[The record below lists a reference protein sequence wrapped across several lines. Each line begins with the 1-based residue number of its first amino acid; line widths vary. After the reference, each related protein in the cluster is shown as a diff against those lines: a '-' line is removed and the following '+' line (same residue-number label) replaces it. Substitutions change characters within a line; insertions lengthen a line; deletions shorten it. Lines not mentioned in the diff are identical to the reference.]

1 MQNIFKI
8 DAIRALRSVR
18 VTTERLARVMRRD
31 ALSRKRD
38 FQQIKELNYRLAR
51 VIPIIPG
58 QLGTAGVIFGVG
70 EVASSSGGLFLPPFP
85 PFGGLPPVRQGP
97 GPKRPKEPSRQPTG
111 QEQTQVIKEELEEPQ
126 VVTEG
131 EDIRSA
137 EYNRRR
143 QEEAK
148 RKAEEERIKQGV
160 PAKVPAQP
168 GQTPAELEEEAKPER
183 QEPKTTPVEPPFVPA
198 PIKLPDPEKLIE
210 AATQGVFPLEGFTGV
225 AAPPFIIPDV
235 ITQTGV
241 PATAPSITIPN
252 FDPNDKK
259 QRDDLKQ
266 KIGTYIFKVPNSDFE
281 RRLERGVILPDG
293 TLLIKRKGQ
302 QIAFSEPLTEEQ
314 LGLIRLMGFV
324 NISEWLPVVPIRGGG
339 GRRGTVPGVSRSGR
353 PLIPRTRNQ
362 TVKEQRQQL
371 EESFRRPTVPG
382 SGQGTQP
389 ALPGASINQPKLPK
403 ESTTTVGLEK
413 VGQVIDVPVTQSV
426 TTGQTK
432 GVTEIVGGGVK
443 RRIKKRLNSTQIE
456 QEQIRLNL
464 QQIQE
469 AYNRAPEGSA
479 TKREYKKLLDAELNA
494 NVIRPDPSSM
504 QGPAQAGSGVREIIQ
519 PIIIRTD

>member
-85 PFGGLPPVRQGP
+85 PFGGGLPPVRQGP
-97 GPKRPKEPSRQPTG
+97 GPKRPKGPSGQPTG
-111 QEQTQVIKEELEEPQ
+111 QQQPQVIKEELEEPQ

-168 GQTPAELEEEAKPER
+168 GQTPAEREEEAKPER
-183 QEPKTTPVEPPFVPA
+183 QEPTTPAEPPFVPR
-198 PIKLPDPEKLIE
+198 PIKIPDPEKLIE
-210 AATQGVFPLEGFTGV
+210 ALGALTGV
-225 AAPPFIIPDV
+225 PAPPFFIPDV
-235 ITQTGV
+235 ISQKGV
-241 PATAPSITIPN
+241 PATAPPITIPN
-252 FDPNDKK
+252 FDPNDQK

-281 RRLERGVILPDG
+281 RKLERGGVLPDG
-293 TLLIKRKGQ
+293 TLVIKRKGQ
-302 QIAFSEPLTEEQ
+302 QVSFSEPLTEEQ
-314 LGLIRLMGFV
+314 LALIRLMGFV
-324 NISEWLPVVPIRGGG
+324 NISEWLPVVPIRGAGP
-339 GRRGTVPGVSRSGR
+339 RRGTVPGTSRPNR
-353 PLIPRTRNQ
+353 PLIPRTPRTSRNQ
-362 TVKEQRQQL
+362 TLQQQKQQL
-371 EESFRRPTVPG
+371 EESFQRPSVPG

-389 ALPGASINQPKLPK
+389 PLPGTSTNQPKIPAAAAAK
-403 ESTTTVGLEK
+403 KVGDPIEKAGPTIDVNPVQSTTSRSSG
-413 VGQVIDVPVTQSV
+413 
-426 TTGQTK
+426 
-432 GVTEIVGGGVK
+432 IV
-443 RRIKKRLNSTQIE
+443 
-456 QEQIRLNL
+456 EQIFNPSGQSTRVKKFNDAYKEYSNRELYKMM
-464 QQIQE
+464 QE
-469 AYNRAPEGSA
+469 APLGSR
-479 TKREYKKLLDAELNA
+479 TRIEYQKILDKRVQE
-494 NVIRPDPSSM
+494 NVIQVDPSSM

-519 PIIIRTD
+519 PIVIRTD

>member
-97 GPKRPKEPSRQPTG
+97 GPKRPKGPSGPPIE
-111 QEQTQVIKEELEEPQ
+111 QEQTQVIKEELEQPQ

-131 EDIRSA
+131 EDIYSA

-148 RKAEEERIKQGV
+148 RKAEQERIKQGV
-160 PAKVPAQP
+160 PVREPAQP
-168 GQTPAELEEEAKPER
+168 GKKPDEREQEAQPER
-183 QEPKTTPVEPPFVPA
+183 QEPTTTPAEQPFVPA
-198 PIKLPDPEKLIE
+198 PIKIPDPAKLIE
-210 AATQGVFPLEGFTGV
+210 ALEGLTGV
-225 AAPPFIIPDV
+225 AAPPFVIPDV
-235 ITQTGV
+235 VTQTGV
-241 PATAPSITIPN
+241 PATAPPITIPN
-252 FDPNDKK
+252 FDPNDQK

-281 RRLERGVILPDG
+281 RKLERGGILPDG
-293 TLLIKRKGQ
+293 TLVIKRKGQ

-314 LGLIRLMGFV
+314 LALIRVMGFV
-324 NISEWLPVVPIRGGG
+324 NISEWLPVVPIRGAGP
-339 GRRGTVPGVSRSGR
+339 RRGTVPGTSRPNR
-353 PLIPRTRNQ
+353 PLIPRTPRNQ
-362 TVKEQRQQL
+362 TLQQQRQQL
-371 EESFRRPTVPG
+371 EESFQRPTVPG
-382 SGQGTQP
+382 SGQP
-389 ALPGASINQPKLPK
+389 ALPGASINQPKMPAGSK
-403 ESTTTVGLEK
+403 ESTTTVGLERA
-413 VGQVIDVPVTQSV
+413 GQVIDVPVTQSV

-432 GVTEIVGGGVK
+432 GVTEIVGGGVR
-443 RRIKKRLNSTQIE
+443 RRIKKKLNSTQIE

-464 QQIQE
+464 QKIQE
-469 AYNRAPEGSA
+469 AYNRAPEGSV
-479 TKREYKKLLDAELNA
+479 TKREYKKLLDAELDA
-494 NVIRPDPSSM
+494 NVIRSDPSSM

>member
-58 QLGTAGVIFGVG
+58 QLGTAGVIFGVDA
-70 EVASSSGGLFLPPFP
+70 VASSSGGIFLPPFP
-85 PFGGLPPVRQGP
+85 PFGGLPPIRQGP
-97 GPKRPKEPSRQPTG
+97 GPKDPKEPPSGQPTG
-111 QEQTQVIKEELEEPQ
+111 QPQVIKEELEEPQ

-160 PAKVPAQP
+160 PVREPAQP
-168 GQTPAELEEEAKPER
+168 GQTPAELEEDAKPER
-183 QEPKTTPVEPPFVPA
+183 QVPVEPETKPFVPA
-198 PIKLPDPEKLIE
+198 PIKIPDPEKLIE
-210 AATQGVFPLEGFTGV
+210 ALEGLTGV
-225 AAPPFIIPDV
+225 PAPPFFIPDADV
-235 ITQTGV
+235 VTQTGV
-241 PATAPSITIPN
+241 PATAPPITIPN
-252 FDPNDKK
+252 FDPNDQK

-281 RRLERGVILPDG
+281 RKLERGGILPDG
-293 TLLIKRKGQ
+293 TLVIKRKGQ

-314 LGLIRLMGFV
+314 LALIRLMGFV
-324 NISEWLPVVPIRGGG
+324 NISEWLPVVPIRGAGP
-339 GRRGTVPGVSRSGR
+339 RRGTVPGTSRPNR
-353 PLIPRTRNQ
+353 PLIPRTPRNQ

-371 EESFRRPTVPG
+371 EESFQRPTVPG

-389 ALPGASINQPKLPK
+389 ALPGATINQTKLPAGSK
-403 ESTTTVGLEK
+403 QSTTTVGLERA
-413 VGQVIDVPVTQSV
+413 GQVIDVPVTRSV
-426 TTGQTK
+426 TTGQTE
-432 GVTEIVGGGVK
+432 GVTEIVGSGV
-443 RRIKKRLNSTQIE
+443 RRIKKKLSNTQIE

-469 AYNRAPEGSA
+469 AYDRAPSGSA
-479 TKREYKKLLDAELNA
+479 TKREYKKLLDAA
-494 NVIRPDPSSM
+494 NVIRPDPSTM

>member
-8 DAIRALRSVR
+8 DTIRALRSVR

-85 PFGGLPPVRQGP
+85 PFGGLSPVRQGP
-97 GPKRPKEPSRQPTG
+97 GPKRPKEPSGQTTG

-160 PAKVPAQP
+160 PVREPAQP
-168 GQTPAELEEEAKPER
+168 GQTPAELEEEAEPER
-183 QEPKTTPVEPPFVPA
+183 QKPTTTPAEPPFVPA
-198 PIKLPDPEKLIE
+198 PIKIPDPEKLIE
-210 AATQGVFPLEGFTGV
+210 ALEGLTGV
-225 AAPPFIIPDV
+225 AKPPFDIPV
-235 ITQTGV
+235 VLTQTGV
-241 PATAPSITIPN
+241 PATAPPITIPN
-252 FDPNDKK
+252 FDPNDQK

-281 RRLERGVILPDG
+281 RKLERGGILPDG
-293 TLLIKRKGQ
+293 TLVIKRKGQ

-314 LGLIRLMGFV
+314 LALIRVMGFV
-324 NISEWLPVVPIRGGG
+324 NISEWLPIVPIRGAGP
-339 GRRGTVPGVSRSGR
+339 RRGTVPGTSRPNR
-353 PLIPRTRNQ
+353 PLIPRNPRNQ
-362 TVKEQRQQL
+362 TLQQQRQQL
-371 EESFRRPTVPG
+371 EESFQRPTVPG
-382 SGQGTQP
+382 SGQP
-389 ALPGASINQPKLPK
+389 ALPGASINQPKMPAGSK
-403 ESTTTVGLEK
+403 ESTTTVGLERA
-413 VGQVIDVPVTQSV
+413 GQVIDVPVTRSV

-443 RRIKKRLNSTQIE
+443 RRVKKRLNSSQIE

-464 QQIQE
+464 QKIQE
-469 AYNRAPEGSA
+469 AYNRAPEGSV
-479 TKREYKKLLDAELNA
+479 TKREYKKLLDAELDA

>member
-1 MQNIFKI
+1 MQDIFKI
-8 DAIRALRSVR
+8 DAIRAIRSVR

-97 GPKRPKEPSRQPTG
+97 GPKTPKGPSGQPTG
-111 QEQTQVIKEELEEPQ
+111 QGQTQIIKEELEEPQ

-131 EDIRSA
+131 EDIYSP

-160 PAKVPAQP
+160 PANVPAQP
-168 GQTPAELEEEAKPER
+168 GQTPSELEEEAKPER
-183 QEPKTTPVEPPFVPA
+183 QEPTTTPAQPPFVPA
-198 PIKLPDPEKLIE
+198 PIKIPNPEKLIE
-210 AATQGVFPLEGFTGV
+210 ALEGLTGV
-225 AAPPFIIPDV
+225 AVPPFVIPDV
-235 ITQTGV
+235 VTQTGV
-241 PATAPSITIPN
+241 PATAPAITIPN
-252 FDPNDKK
+252 FDPNDQK

-281 RRLERGVILPDG
+281 KKLERGGILPDG
-293 TLLIKRKGQ
+293 TLVIKRKGQ

-314 LGLIRLMGFV
+314 LALIRVMGFV
-324 NISEWLPVVPIRGGG
+324 NISEWLPVVPIRGAGP
-339 GRRGTVPGVSRSGR
+339 RRGTVPGTSRSNR
-353 PLIPRTRNQ
+353 PLIPRNPRNQ
-362 TVKEQRQQL
+362 TLQQQRQQL
-371 EESFRRPTVPG
+371 EESFQRPTAPG
-382 SGQGTQP
+382 SGQP
-389 ALPGASINQPKLPK
+389 ALPGATINQTKLPAGSK
-403 ESTTTVGLEK
+403 QSTTTVGLERA
-413 VGQVIDVPVTQSV
+413 GQVIEVPVTQSV

-432 GVTEIVGGGVK
+432 GVTEIVGGGVN

-464 QQIQE
+464 QKIQE

-494 NVIRPDPSSM
+494 NVIRPDPSSV